1 MGQFEMKYPSE
12 ASCAVSEVSLPLQD
26 YFRNVEEESSAALRK
41 EVFRFFH
48 FYRGYEY
55 GGAARLGGSRKSQVV
70 FPESVLVLS
79 CSLFWRC
86 SRRIPASLLF
96 WAVFRSNHK
105 NRRRTPA
112 ASEGWP
118 HVSSLIS
125 SRQIVTKSSRRR
137 KYESLKMF

>member
-1 MGQFEMKYPSE
+1 MRCLK
-12 ASCAVSEVSLPLQD
+12 SLCLC
-26 YFRNVEEESSAALRK
+26 RIISGMLRK
-41 EVFRFFH
+41 NPQRRCVKKYFDFSF

-55 GGAARLGGSRKSQVV
+55 GGAARLGGSRNSQVV

-112 ASEGWP
+112 ASEGLP
-118 HVSSLIS
+118 HVSSLKS

>member
-1 MGQFEMKYPSE
+1 MRCLK
-12 ASCAVSEVSLPLQD
+12 SLCLC
-26 YFRNVEEESSAALRK
+26 RIISGMLRK
-41 EVFRFFH
+41 NPQRRCVKKYFDFFI

-118 HVSSLIS
+118 HVSSLKS